1 MIRTGLEMPISLRN
15 CRMATLLLVS
25 GLTLFT
31 SNAMAQDDTW
41 PTPSEDDL
49 RKVITGAT
57 LTGEVKAEPPFNFTE
72 FLGPDGK
79 SRGKMIEC
87 CKPEQVATNGMSYA
101 GDWTLEK
108 DSLCLTYE
116 GEEQKICWRLQVK
129 GDRFRMVDQQFGRVG
144 EGQIRPGNPD
154 NL

>member
-1 MIRTGLEMPISLRN
+1 MHTMTKMPRTAM
-15 CRMATLLLVS
+15 LLLVFAAGFFAS
-25 GLTLFT
+25 H
-31 SNAMAQDDTW
+31 AMAQDDSW

-87 CKPEQVATNGMSYA
+87 CRPEQVAANGMSYA

-116 GEEQKICWRLQVK
+116 GEEQKICWRLQIK

>member
-1 MIRTGLEMPISLRN
+1 
-15 CRMATLLLVS
+15 MALFILFAWPVLVAS
-25 GLTLFT
+25 HV
-31 SNAMAQDDTW
+31 MAQDASW
-41 PTPSEDDL
+41 PTATEEDL
-49 RKVITGAT
+49 RKAITGTT
-57 LTGEVKAEPPFNFTE
+57 LTGEVKAEPPFNFSE
-72 FLGPDGK
+72 FLASDGK

-87 CKPEQVATNGMSYA
+87 CKPEQVVTKGMSYA
-101 GDWTLEK
+101 GEWTLEK

-129 GDRFRMVDQQFGRVG
+129 GDRFRMVDHQFGRVG

>member
-1 MIRTGLEMPISLRN
+1 MQILPRP
-15 CRMATLLLVS
+15 CRAAAILLALALS
-25 GLTLFT
+25 IF
-31 SNAMAQDDTW
+31 SASAMAQDDAW
-41 PTPSEDDL
+41 PTSTEDDL
-49 RKVITGAT
+49 RKIITGAT

-87 CKPEQVATNGMSYA
+87 CKPEQVATNGMSYS
-101 GDWTLEK
+101 GDWTLENEN
-108 DSLCLTYE
+108 LCLAYE
-116 GEEQKICWRLQVK
+116 GEEQKICWRLQIK
-129 GDRFRMVDQQFGRVG
+129 GDRFRMVDQKFGRVG

>member
-1 MIRTGLEMPISLRN
+1 MQVSLKIRPLT
-15 CRMATLLLVS
+15 TLLVC
-25 GLTLFT
+25 GLIFFT
-31 SNAMAQDDTW
+31 SQALAQDDPW

-79 SRGKMIEC
+79 SRGKMIQC
-87 CKPEQVATNGMSYA
+87 CKPEEVATKGMSYA
-101 GDWTLEK
+101 GEWTLEK

-116 GEEQKICWRLQVK
+116 GEEQKICWKLQIK
-129 GDRFRMVDQQFGRVG
+129 GDRFRMIDHQFGRVG

>member
-1 MIRTGLEMPISLRN
+1 
-15 CRMATLLLVS
+15 MALCVVIFWPALVAS
-25 GLTLFT
+25 H
-31 SNAMAQDDTW
+31 AIAQDTSW
-41 PTPSEDDL
+41 PATTEEDL

-87 CKPEQVATNGMSYA
+87 CKLDQVLTNGMSYS

-129 GDRFRMVDQQFGRVG
+129 GDRFRMVDHQFGRVG

>member
-1 MIRTGLEMPISLRN
+1 MLMMIRRTAI
-15 CRMATLLLVS
+15 A
-25 GLTLFT
+25 LFLALGFFG
-31 SNAMAQDDTW
+31 SDALAQNEVW
-41 PTPSEDDL
+41 PTPGEEEL
-49 RKVITGAT
+49 RKIVTGAT
-57 LTGEVKAEPPFNFTE
+57 LTGEIKAEPPFNFTE

-87 CKPEQVATNGMSYA
+87 CKPEKLISNGMPYSGEWA
-101 GDWTLEK
+101 LEK

-116 GEEQKICWRLQVK
+116 GEEKKICWILQVK
-129 GDRFRMVDQQFGRVG
+129 GDRFRMIDQQFGRAG

>member
-1 MIRTGLEMPISLRN
+1 MQKSLKIRSL
-15 CRMATLLLVS
+15 TTLLVS
-25 GLTLFT
+25 TFILFT
-31 SNAMAQDDTW
+31 SHALAQDAPW

-79 SRGKMIEC
+79 SRGKMIQC
-87 CKPEQVATNGMSYA
+87 CKPEEVATKGMSYA

-116 GEEQKICWRLQVK
+116 GEEQKICWKLQVN
-129 GDRFRMVDQQFGRVG
+129 GDRFRMIDQQFGRVG

>member
-1 MIRTGLEMPISLRN
+1 MRVSSTKRVTAFIFLACSLVI
-15 CRMATLLLVS
+15 AGSAL
-25 GLTLFT
+25 
-31 SNAMAQDDTW
+31 AQDDSW
-41 PTPSEDDL
+41 PESSEDDL
-49 RKVITGAT
+49 RKAISGAT
-57 LTGEVKAEPPFNFTE
+57 LTGEVKAEPPFNFSE

-87 CKPEQVATNGMSYA
+87 CKPEQVISNGMSYG

-108 DSLCLTYE
+108 DNLCLTYE
-116 GEEQKICWRLQVK
+116 GEQEKICWRLQVK
-129 GDRFRMVDQQFGRVG
+129 GDRFRMVDQKFGRVG

>member
-1 MIRTGLEMPISLRN
+1 MIRNDPEMNIRLL
-15 CRMATLLLVS
+15 ATWLVS
-25 GLTLFT
+25 TFMLFT
-31 SNAMAQDDTW
+31 SHASAQDTSW
-41 PTPSEDDL
+41 STPNEDDL

-79 SRGKMIEC
+79 SRGKMIQC
-87 CKPEQVATNGMSYA
+87 CKPEEVATKGMPYA
-101 GDWTLEK
+101 GEWNLEK
-108 DSLCLTYE
+108 DNLCLTYE
-116 GEEQKICWRLQVK
+116 GEDQKICWTLQVN
-129 GDRFRMVDQQFGRVG
+129 GDRFRMTNQQFGRIG

>member
-1 MIRTGLEMPISLRN
+1 MQMSLRVRRLAL
-15 CRMATLLLVS
+15 CVLIS
-25 GLTLFT
+25 GQVLIG
-31 SNAMAQDDTW
+31 NHAMAQDASW
-41 PTPSEDDL
+41 PATTEEEL

-57 LTGEVKAEPPFNFTE
+57 LTGEVKAEPPFNFSE

-87 CKPEQVATNGMSYA
+87 CRPEQILTKGMSYA

-116 GEEQKICWRLQVK
+116 GEEEKICWRLQVK
-129 GDRFRMVDQQFGRVG
+129 GDRFRMVDNKFGRIG